1 MTSSRVEA
9 HLHLPR
15 AKAGSK
21 NCVSYRHLPAGHSQY
36 ASALH
41 LTRAT
46 FAVQPAG
53 LRRFRE
59 TGQKNV
65 HAFVRGTLESVT
77 VDRWPSRIDLD
88 WRQARYNPNEN
99 DTFVDKQY
107 GWPVHCANE
116 AILIGTTVFY
126 R

>member
-1 MTSSRVEA
+1 MRVES

-15 AKAGSK
+15 ANKGDK
-21 NCVSYRHLPAGHSQY
+21 NCISFRAIPGGVSEY

-41 LTRAT
+41 LTRAS

-59 TGQKNV
+59 SGQKNV
-65 HAFVRGTLESVT
+65 HAYVRGTLESVT
-77 VDRWPSRIDLD
+77 LDRWPSALDPD
-88 WRQARYNPNEN
+88 WRQARYNPKEN
-99 DTFVDKQY
+99 DTFIDREQ
-107 GWPVHCANE
+107 GFPVHFARE